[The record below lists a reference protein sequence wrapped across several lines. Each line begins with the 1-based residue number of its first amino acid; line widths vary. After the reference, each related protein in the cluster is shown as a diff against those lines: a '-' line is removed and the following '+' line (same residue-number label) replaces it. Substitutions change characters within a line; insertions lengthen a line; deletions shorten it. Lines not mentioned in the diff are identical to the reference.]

1 MAITT
6 LVVGAEKA
14 RRERGLTQENIAN
27 DMNYTQQYIQQ
38 LEKGKRRLTEQ
49 DTARLARYLD
59 DGQFKLALARR
70 ITGGLSPPYL
80 NGIDNHRMACMMKL
94 TEELQEVIDII
105 ANNMQLLI
113 RAQSAEDFQP
123 GEKERI
129 EEMMLEVVETV
140 TAAENTLAR
149 LARTY
154 NISLADL
161 WDRHEKELSEK
172 GYLRKEK
179 DRIAAAR

>member
-6 LVVGAEKA
+6 LVVGAGKA

-27 DMNYTQQYIQQ
+27 DMNYTQQFIQQ

-49 DTARLARYLD
+49 DTARLARHLD

-70 ITGGLSPPYL
+70 ITGGLSAPYL
-80 NGIDNHRMACMMKL
+80 NGIDEHRMACVMKL
-94 TEELQEVIDII
+94 VEELQEAIDII
-105 ANNMQLLI
+105 TANMRLLI
-113 RAQSAEDFQP
+113 RAQSAQDLQP
-123 GEKERI
+123 GEREQL
-129 EEMMLEVVETV
+129 EAMMLETIECI

-149 LARTY
+149 LSKTY
-154 NISLADL
+154 DISLADL
-161 WDRHEKELSEK
+161 WDKHEAELIEK

-179 DRIAAAR
+179 TA